1 VSLKTRIILVVVI
14 GLIMG
19 CSLSIGGKL
28 FDSDQLNPKQ
38 NSTWKH
44 AQAFTEAIENI
55 QREYIEPIDE
65 SILLENAIRGMVSN
79 LDPHSEFL
87 DENEHHNIRAST
99 SGSYVGIGIEVGQN
113 NNRIQ
118 IISPI
123 AGSPAARA
131 GIRSGDELVG
141 IDGQALEHDN
151 LSKTIE
157 LLRGKVGSKVKL
169 SISRDDDV
177 IDYYIQRQVIHVAS
191 VHKKLLNTS
200 YGYVRVS
207 QFTGETAY
215 ELNVAI
221 DDLKNANQGSLKGL
235 ILDLR
240 NNPGGILDSAVKVSD
255 LFLDTG
261 IIVSA
266 NGRTPE
272 SRFIRSAHS
281 GDIIKGSKI
290 VVLVN
295 NGSASASEIVA
306 GALQDNNR
314 GIIVGTSTFG
324 KGLVQTVVP
333 LSKGQAI
340 KLTTSRYFTPSG
352 DSIHEVG
359 IRPDI
364 YIDNTHGFPD
374 LSLSGSLDTKA
385 DKQLA
390 GAISFL
396 NSQIELH
403 SQLK

>member
-1 VSLKTRIILVVVI
+1 MSLKTRMILVVVI
-14 GLIMG
+14 GMVMG
-19 CSLSIGGKL
+19 LSLSIGGKL
-28 FDSDQLNPKQ
+28 FDSDQINSNQ

-44 AQAFTEAIENI
+44 AQVFTEAMESIK
-55 QREYIEPIDE
+55 REYIEPIDE

-87 DENEHHNIRAST
+87 DENEHHNIRTST
-99 SGSYVGIGIEVGQN
+99 SGSYVGVGIEVGQN
-113 NNRIQ
+113 NNRVQ

-151 LSKTIE
+151 LSETIE
-157 LLRGKVGSKVKL
+157 LLRGQVGSKVKL
-169 SISRDDDV
+169 SISRDNGV
-177 IDYYIQRQVIHVAS
+177 IDYFIQRQVIRVAS
-191 VHKKLLNTS
+191 VYKELLNAS
-200 YGYVRVS
+200 YGYARVN
-207 QFTGETAY
+207 QFTGNTAY
-215 ELNVAI
+215 ELDLAI
-221 DDLKNANQGSLKGL
+221 DDLKKANQGSLMGL

-240 NNPGGILDSAVKVSD
+240 NNPGGILDSAIEVSD

-266 NGRTPE
+266 EGRTPE
-272 SRFIRSAHS
+272 SRFVRSAHF
-281 GDIIKGSKI
+281 GDIIQGSKI

-314 GIIVGTSTFG
+314 GIIVGTPTFG

-333 LSKGQAI
+333 LSKGKAI
-340 KLTTSRYFTPSG
+340 KITTSRYFTPTG
-352 DSIHEVG
+352 GSIHEVG

-374 LSLSGSLDTKA
+374 LSLSGSLNIKD

-390 GAISFL
+390 EAISFL
-396 NSQIELH
+396 NSQTELH

>member
-1 VSLKTRIILVVVI
+1 
-14 GLIMG
+14 MG

-87 DENEHHNIRAST
+87 DESEHHNIRTST

-141 IDGQALEHDN
+141 IDGQALEHNN

-157 LLRGKVGSKVKL
+157 LLRGQVGSKVKL

-177 IDYYIQRQVIHVAS
+177 IDYYIQRQVIRVAS
-191 VHKKLLNTS
+191 VHKNLLNTS

-207 QFTGETAY
+207 QFTGNTAY

-374 LSLSGSLDTKA
+374 LSLSGSLDIKA

-396 NSQIELH
+396 NSQMELH

>member
-1 VSLKTRIILVVVI
+1 MSLKTRIILVVVI

-87 DENEHHNIRAST
+87 DESEHHNIRTST

-141 IDGQALEHDN
+141 IDGQALEHNN
-151 LSKTIE
+151 LSRTIE
-157 LLRGKVGSKVKL
+157 LLRGQVGSKVKL

-177 IDYYIQRQVIHVAS
+177 IDYYIQRQVIRVAS
-191 VHKKLLNTS
+191 VHKNLLNTS

-207 QFTGETAY
+207 QFTGNTAY

-374 LSLSGSLDTKA
+374 LSLSGSLDIKA

-396 NSQIELH
+396 NSQMELH

>member
-1 VSLKTRIILVVVI
+1 MSLKTRIILVVVI
-14 GLIMG
+14 GVVMG
-19 CSLSIGGKL
+19 LSLSISGKL
-28 FDSDQLNPKQ
+28 LDFDKLSSKQ

-44 AQAFTEAIENI
+44 AQVFTEAIESI
-55 QREYIEPIDE
+55 KREYIEPIDE
-65 SILLENAIRGMVSN
+65 SVLLENAIRGMVSN

-87 DENEHHNIRAST
+87 DKNEHHNIRTST
-99 SGSYVGIGIEVGQN
+99 SGSYVGVGIEVGQN
-113 NNRIQ
+113 NNKIQ

-141 IDGQALEHDN
+141 IDGQALKNDN
-151 LSKTIE
+151 LGATIE
-157 LLRGKVGSKVKL
+157 LLRGQVGSKVKL
-169 SISRDDDV
+169 SISRDNDV
-177 IDYYIQRQVIHVAS
+177 IDYYVQRQIIRVAS
-191 VHKKLLNTS
+191 VHKELLNTS
-200 YGYVRVS
+200 YGYVRVN
-207 QFTGETAY
+207 QFNGNTAY
-215 ELNVAI
+215 ELNLAV
-221 DDLKNANQGSLKGL
+221 DELKNINQGSLMGL

-240 NNPGGILDSAVKVSD
+240 NNPGGRLDSAVKVSD
-255 LFLDTG
+255 LFLDNG
-261 IIVSA
+261 VIVSA
-266 NGRTPE
+266 EGRTPE
-272 SRFIRSAHS
+272 SSFVRSAHF
-281 GDIIKGSKI
+281 GDIIQGSKI

-306 GALQDNNR
+306 GALQGNNR
-314 GIIVGTSTFG
+314 GIIVGTPTFG

-340 KLTTSRYFTPSG
+340 KITTSRYFTPSG
-352 DSIHEVG
+352 ESIHEVG

-374 LSLSGSLDTKA
+374 LSLSGSLNIKD

-390 GAISFL
+390 EAISFL

>member
-87 DENEHHNIRAST
+87 DESEHHNIRTST

-141 IDGQALEHDN
+141 IDGQALEHNN

-157 LLRGKVGSKVKL
+157 LLRGQVGSKVKL

-177 IDYYIQRQVIHVAS
+177 IDYYIQRQVIRVAS
-191 VHKKLLNTS
+191 VHKNLLNTS

-207 QFTGETAY
+207 QFTGNTAY

-374 LSLSGSLDTKA
+374 LSLSGSLDIKA

-396 NSQIELH
+396 NSQMELH